1 MAYSGTAKN
10 LFSSLISYAHLRFPC
25 LFYTHLVLFPC
36 LFCICAIRML
46 LYYLSLII
54 NYLSVIINY
63 QTQIILYHAQ
73 IILYHAQII
82 RLYTYQNNAERLRK
96 ESEYG
101 DNEVQYV
108 CFSSFMLMSYGRL
121 WVVYILYRGAHNV
134 LLMCESV
141 GRLVC
146 FEAQSI
152 KNPAPQLWN
161 GKSYL

>member
-1 MAYSGTAKN
+1 MAYLGTAKS
-10 LFSSLISYAHLRFPC
+10 LLSSLMYCAHLRFPC
-25 LFYTHLVLFPC
+25 LFYTLLVLFPY
-36 LFCICAIRML
+36 LFCICGMRMF
-46 LYYLSLII
+46 LYYLSLIKY
-54 NYLSVIINY
+54 YLSVIINY
-63 QTQIILYHAQ
+63 QTQIILYQTQ
-73 IILYHAQII
+73 IIQ
-82 RLYTYQNNAERLRK
+82 LYTYQNNAERFRK

-101 DNEVQYV
+101 ENEMQYV
-108 CFSSFMLMSYGRL
+108 CFSSSLPMFYGWL
-121 WVVYILYRGAHNV
+121 WVIYIIVQGAHNV

>member
-1 MAYSGTAKN
+1 MVYSRTAKN
-10 LFSSLISYAHLRFPC
+10 LFSSLMYYAHLRFPC

-36 LFCICAIRML
+36 LFCICGMRMF

-73 IILYHAQII
+73 IMK
-82 RLYTYQNNAERLRK
+82 LYTYQNNAERLRK

-101 DNEVQYV
+101 ENEMQYV
-108 CFSSFMLMSYGRL
+108 CFSSSLLMFYGWL
-121 WVVYILYRGAHNV
+121 WVVYTIVQGVSHDV
-134 LLMCESV
+134 LSMCES
-141 GRLVC
+141 RDRMVC
-146 FEAQSI
+146 FEAQGI

>member
-10 LFSSLISYAHLRFPC
+10 LFSSLIYYAHLRFPC

-36 LFCICAIRML
+36 LFCICGMRMF

-73 IILYHAQII
+73 IIL
-82 RLYTYQNNAERLRK
+82 LYTYQNNAERLRK

-108 CFSSFMLMSYGRL
+108 CFSSFMLMSYGWL
-121 WVVYILYRGAHNV
+121 WVVYTIVQGVSHNV
-134 LLMCESV
+134 LLICES
-141 GRLVC
+141 GDRLVC

>member
-1 MAYSGTAKN
+1 MVYSRTAKN
-10 LFSSLISYAHLRFPC
+10 LFSSLISYTHLRFLC

-36 LFCICAIRML
+36 LFCICGIRMFS
-46 LYYLSLII
+46 YYLSLII

-73 IILYHAQII
+73 II
-82 RLYTYQNNAERLRK
+82 RLYTYQNNAEHLRK

-101 DNEVQYV
+101 ENEMQYV
-108 CFSSFMLMSYGRL
+108 CFSSSLPMFYGRL